1 MLGLVRKLLGRVR
14 YRRRWSVIAAAA
26 EAAAD
31 SAIAEANRQGRGR
44 RARNEESASRRF
56 AALAA
61 DADGRPTAR
70 PGGWL
75 RRPR

>member
-1 MLGLVRKLLGRVR
+1 MFGLVRTLLGRMR

-31 SAIAEANRQGRGR
+31 SAIAEANRGGRGR
-44 RARNEESASRRF
+44 RARTGESPSRRF

-61 DADGRPTAR
+61 DADGRAAAR
-70 PGGWL
+70 PDGWL
-75 RRPR
+75 RRSR